1 MNSIAYSN
9 LYTQKYLHAIP
20 LESAKL
26 IHRYFES
33 VYRFE
38 DVKEEKEKPKP
49 IMVIETGGTG
59 EQSIQFDTNYE
70 FNVDEWLKNNPIEI
84 NLELEKDGSY
94 KLQRLIGKLCILPT
108 QFIPHPNQTQNRIK
122 NNKKRTHLRI

>member
-1 MNSIAYSN
+1 
-9 LYTQKYLHAIP
+9 
-20 LESAKL
+20 
-26 IHRYFES
+26 
-33 VYRFE
+33 
-38 DVKEEKEKPKP
+38 VKEEKEKPKP

-108 QFIPHPNQTQNRIK
+108 
-122 NNKKRTHLRI
+122 